1 MAKTTT
7 TQEPGT
13 GAAEEA
19 AVRAALTMMVEA
31 VEARHTTKEDL
42 APGGAT
48 SPPPTEGAGSEAAD
62 AEDGTPVG
70 LLSSTLGC
78 SGVPVRSSR
87 EATAVERAAT
97 TQAGEA
103 AERRRQQAA
112 GVDMAQRDE
121 ESAEEMCLEA
131 GDGGGEGDGLSEALE
146 AMMAASSDEDVVM
159 EGETEWQPSDDEV
172 EVVAVVA
179 PAGPAEE
186 RTAGGRARKTR
197 KSAEVA
203 SAMIACQLASVREA
217 PRKRRTA
224 AISESEESA
233 EEPFDEMCE
242 VERLVKREERD
253 GVMWYHVKWTDAEP
267 GEEYSWV
274 PAEALAGAASWKA
287 ALDRYYDVVLPKE
300 PNLKVA
306 QWLRRDVEVITMG
319 DNSSATCVYE
329 AVRTV
334 MKLQGGAFE
343 IDDAHITEFEQRE
356 GMHRVAQGGLR
367 AEQVQR
373 LFEFLIG
380 KGWRVHLKANV
391 YGVHVNQTGPAG
403 ILLAVDM
410 KPGIYLV
417 ATLDELFRGH
427 CFVTEVND
435 SMMALV
441 YEDGVEMG
449 LGEYRYA
456 KKICWIRE
464 CVMADGEGLCEGDE
478 AGGDAETGQ
487 VTLGRAPMARKPAK
501 GRNSTK
507 APRRKRKNH
516 TPGKKTTG
524 MKKKRRRRSGPASG

>member
-203 SAMIACQLASVREA
+203 SAMIACQLAS
-217 PRKRRTA
+217 
-224 AISESEESA
+224 
-233 EEPFDEMCE
+233 F
-242 VERLVKREERD
+242 
-253 GVMWYHVKWTDAEP
+253 
-267 GEEYSWV
+267 
-274 PAEALAGAASWKA
+274 
-287 ALDRYYDVVLPKE
+287 
-300 PNLKVA
+300 
-306 QWLRRDVEVITMG
+306 
-319 DNSSATCVYE
+319 
-329 AVRTV
+329 
-334 MKLQGGAFE
+334 
-343 IDDAHITEFEQRE
+343 
-356 GMHRVAQGGLR
+356 
-367 AEQVQR
+367 
-373 LFEFLIG
+373 
-380 KGWRVHLKANV
+380 
-391 YGVHVNQTGPAG
+391 
-403 ILLAVDM
+403 
-410 KPGIYLV
+410 
-417 ATLDELFRGH
+417 
-427 CFVTEVND
+427 
-435 SMMALV
+435 
-441 YEDGVEMG
+441 
-449 LGEYRYA
+449 
-456 KKICWIRE
+456 
-464 CVMADGEGLCEGDE
+464 
-478 AGGDAETGQ
+478 
-487 VTLGRAPMARKPAK
+487 
-501 GRNSTK
+501 
-507 APRRKRKNH
+507 
-516 TPGKKTTG
+516 TTQ
-524 MKKKRRRRSGPASG
+524 